1 MVFKMSMPEKND
13 SHLRRTA
20 DRLFAPLLA
29 GATFRS
35 RLIASVGILLC
46 VIFAGLVSG
55 WLYDHATHSVFMIAP
70 IGASA
75 ILLFVVPSSPMAQP
89 WAIIGGNTISALI
102 GVILFHMVKE
112 PLLASG
118 LAVALSVLAMS
129 VTRSMHPPGGAIALS
144 AVIGGHAITDAGFL
158 FPFIPV
164 AVDSV
169 LVVLFGLV
177 FHRLL
182 KRPYPHAAPVIN
194 QHQTQDTPTQIRGGP
209 TSADIDAAL
218 STMQESF
225 DISRGDLEALLRQIE
240 MQAVMRN
247 NAAGKQGPDC
257 SSIMSQHVVSV
268 KADDNDDHARQ
279 LLLKHNI
286 RSLPVVDAENRLLGT
301 VGLRELL
308 KGTGAVSNLM
318 IAPPTA
324 APQDPALDLLPVLTN
339 GRSHAVIIIDAQKHV
354 VGLISQTDLLAALA
368 RLLPAEANAKVI

>member
-1 MVFKMSMPEKND
+1 MSMPEKND
-13 SHLRRTA
+13 SHVRRTV

-35 RLIASVGILLC
+35 RLIASIGILLC
-46 VIFAGLVSG
+46 IAFAGLVSG

-70 IGASA
+70 VGASA

-102 GVILFHMVKE
+102 GVIIFHVVNE

-164 AVDSV
+164 AVDST
-169 LVVLFGLV
+169 LVVLFGLI
-177 FHRLL
+177 FHRVLR
-182 KRPYPHAAPVIN
+182 RPYPHSAHVIN
-194 QHQTQDTPTQIRGGP
+194 QHQTQDMPTQIRGGP

-247 NAAGKQGPDC
+247 NTAGKQGPDC
-257 SSIMSQHVVSV
+257 ASIMSQHVVSV
-268 KADDNDDHARQ
+268 KADDSDDHARQ

-286 RSLPVVDAENRLLGT
+286 RSLPVVDADNRLLGT

-308 KGTGAVSNLM
+308 NGTGAVSALM

-324 APQDPALDLLPVLTN
+324 APKDPALDLLPVLTN
-339 GRSHAVIIIDAQKHV
+339 GRSHAVIIIDSQKHV

-368 RLLPAEANAKVI
+368 RLLPAEVKVRVM

>member
-1 MVFKMSMPEKND
+1 MSMPEKND
-13 SHLRRTA
+13 SHVRRTV

-35 RLIASVGILLC
+35 RLIASIGILLC
-46 VIFAGLVSG
+46 IAFAGLVSG

-70 IGASA
+70 VGASA

-102 GVILFHMVKE
+102 GVIIFHVVNE

-164 AVDSV
+164 AVDSA
-169 LVVLFGLV
+169 LVVLFGLI
-177 FHRLL
+177 FHRVLR
-182 KRPYPHAAPVIN
+182 RPYPHSTPVIN
-194 QHQTQDTPTQIRGGP
+194 QHKTQDMPTQIRGGP

-257 SSIMSQHVVSV
+257 ASIMSQHVVSV
-268 KADDNDDHARQ
+268 KADDSDDHARQ

-286 RSLPVVDAENRLLGT
+286 RSLPVVDADNRLLGT
-301 VGLRELL
+301 VELRELL
-308 KGTGAVSNLM
+308 NGTGAVSALM

-339 GRSHAVIIIDAQKHV
+339 GRSHAVIIIDSQKHV

-368 RLLPAEANAKVI
+368 RLVPADVNTGVM

>member
-1 MVFKMSMPEKND
+1 MLVPEKND
-13 SHLRRTA
+13 SNVRRTV
-20 DRLFAPLLA
+20 DLLFAPLLA

-35 RLIASVGILLC
+35 RLIASIGILLC
-46 VIFAGLVSG
+46 IAFAGLVSG

-70 IGASA
+70 VGASA

-102 GVILFHMVKE
+102 GVIIFHVVKE

-129 VTRSMHPPGGAIALS
+129 VTRSMHPPGGAIALT

-164 AVDSV
+164 AVDSA
-169 LVVLFGLV
+169 LVVLFGLI
-177 FHRLL
+177 FHRILR
-182 KRPYPHAAPVIN
+182 RPYPHSAPVIN
-194 QHQTQDTPTQIRGGP
+194 QHQTQDMPTQIRGGP
-209 TSADIDAAL
+209 TSGDIDAAL

-240 MQAVMRN
+240 MQAVTRN

-257 SSIMSQHVVSV
+257 ASIMSQHVVSV
-268 KADDNDDHARQ
+268 KADDSDDHARQ

-286 RSLPVVDAENRLLGT
+286 RSLPVVDADNRLLGT

-308 KGTGAVSNLM
+308 NGTGAVSALM

-324 APQDPALDLLPVLTN
+324 VPQDPALDLLPVLTN
-339 GRSHAVIIIDAQKHV
+339 GRSHAVIIIDSQKHV

-368 RLLPAEANAKVI
+368 RLLPADVNARVM